1 MAYAITTSQLRRR
14 LHKIPVEAIFGQA
27 LVETT
32 ISQFSRPF
40 SDCVSEIVGVF
51 EQSLDGFP
59 DNLFRLADF
68 DCAVYLKNRE
78 RVIVYSN
85 EAHRNMFSVDHRTVG
100 LAPENFLDTS
110 NIGVSKHSDMMLMS
124 GAKQIDF
131 EHVGRAADGLYY
143 LIRTH
148 KRSLLHMNIR
158 GLAILGVSR
167 FEGLVESKDLTPRL
181 NWSDQIEVFS
191 RLDPRDREICRQ
203 ISLGITTREIAAQ
216 LKITPRSVESRKQK
230 ILEALSLPNTVEMIK
245 LLVRFQEHG
254 IADLGI

>member
-1 MAYAITTSQLRRR
+1 MRAYELSGGTVGDELDEAVAV
-14 LHKIPVEAIFGQA
+14 LH
-27 LVETT
+27 
-32 ISQFSRPF
+32 RPSV
-40 SDCVSEIVGVF
+40 SDIAVG
-51 EQSLDGFP
+51 LD
-59 DNLFRLADF
+59 LADHIDARGF
-68 DCAVYLKNRE
+68 CLRIGHADAGHLRTGEHGCRDETMVGT
-78 RVIVYSN
+78 
-85 EAHRNMFSVDHRTVG
+85 FRTVG
-100 LAPENFLDTS
+100 VKEVVGHDLRFVVGN
-110 NIGVSKHSDMMLMS
+110 V
-124 GAKQIDF
+124 F
-131 EHVGRAADGLYY
+131 EHVGRAADGRYY

-148 KRSLLHMNIR
+148 KRNLLHLNIR

-167 FEGLVESKDLTPRL
+167 FEGLVQSKDLTPRL

-216 LKITPRSVESRKQK
+216 LKITPRSVESHKQK